1 VSGPRTIERRT
12 FSKFPVEREL
22 PMPNLLDVQLQ
33 SFRACLGDGCSDTG
47 KPSGLDDIFKKFFPV
62 EGHQGTYTLEYKGY
76 RLGQPKHTI
85 QECRERNLTFE
96 APLKAT
102 LRLVRWEPREGG
114 QRKFLEAEET
124 EIYLGDIPLITE
136 RGTFI
141 VNGAE
146 RVIVSQLHRSP
157 GVFFQE
163 KVHPNG
169 TTLCFAKIIP
179 YRGTWVEVRMGIK
192 DEMFIRTDRRHQFRM
207 TTFLRALGYSKDE
220 DIRALFYTNELA
232 DLPPTRPSRTTPPC
246 GRLFADDVVDES
258 TGELIASRGDE
269 IAPKHVKTLQDLGR
283 KQVRV
288 LVTEV
293 GRILVRK
300 DEEKD
305 AALIGRICARTYK
318 HPDTREII
326 VRNDEKLTLNIIQLL
341 RKASIREIDLIVIDP
356 VDQRILDATFAR
368 DKTHSQEEALQEI
381 YKTMKG
387 GNLPTIDAGLEL
399 VDRMFFDPNRYDLKN
414 VGRYKINRQ
423 LGISDEEIPLDTI
436 CLTRRD
442 FVGTIKA
449 VLEVVKGRR
458 EIDDID
464 HLGNRRVRSVGE
476 LLENQLS
483 AGLSRMV
490 RVIRDRMST
499 GEGEDFDLAT
509 LVNSR
514 PISAVVRAFFGSNQ
528 LSQFMEQTNPLAELT
543 HKRRLSALGPGGL
556 TRERAGFEVR
566 DVHYSHY
573 GRMCPI
579 ETPEG
584 PNIGLI
590 SSLSTYGRI
599 NDFGFIETPYYRVDH
614 GVVTNRVEFLTAS
627 EEDRYIIVQ
636 AGEPVGRDGKIAAK
650 TLLARHKDDFPT
662 VTREEV
668 QYMDVS
674 PKQLVSAAA
683 ALIPFLEHDDANRA
697 LMGSNMQ
704 RQAVPLIRTETPL
717 VGTGIEERV
726 AIDSGAVITA
736 RHGGIVE
743 RSSADHITIRHT
755 DTLDGSEAL
764 DEYPLRKFQ
773 RTNQNTCINQRPAV
787 TAGQKVGAGD
797 VIADGPS
804 TKDGELALGA
814 NLLVAFMPWEGYN
827 FEDAILVSEK
837 LLKED
842 RLTSIHIEEFESQ
855 VRETKRGMEEFTP
868 EIPNVSEERLRDLD
882 ENGLVRVGARVKAG
896 DILIGKVTPKGETEL
911 TPEENLLRAIFGD
924 RAGDVRDT
932 SLKAPPGMTGI
943 VIETNL
949 FSRRAR
955 DERSKK
961 VVQKE
966 IDKIKSDSRTELKRL
981 QRDRDRRIF
990 NLIEGMKTR
999 SIRDA
1004 RTGEL
1009 VVRAGRK
1016 VTAEVMKLVRF
1027 EKVDWE
1033 DGIVEDD
1040 KANQKVRALYE
1051 EYRERIAAIEPERDR
1066 LIEQVKLGEDLPRGV
1081 VKLAKVYVATK
1092 RKLSVGDKVA
1102 GRHGN
1107 KGVVAKILPE
1117 EDMPHLPDGT
1127 PVDIVLNPLGVPSR
1141 MNLGQILETHLGWAA
1156 HELGYFAATPVFN
1169 GPTVEIIKAELSTAE
1184 LPLSGKS
1191 VLLDG
1196 RTGERF
1202 EQEVTV
1208 GYIYTMKLLHLV
1220 DDKIHARSIGPYSL
1234 VTQQPLG
1241 GKAQF
1246 GGQRFGEMEVW
1257 ALEAYG
1263 AAHTLQELLT
1273 VKSDDVVG
1281 RSKTY
1286 EAIVKGQDPPKPGTP
1301 ASFDVLIRELQSLGL
1316 DVTLVKD

>member
-1 VSGPRTIERRT
+1 
-12 FSKFPVEREL
+12 
-22 PMPNLLDVQLQ
+22 MPNLLDVQLA
-33 SFRACLGDGCSDTG
+33 SFRACLGTGSSDSG
-47 KPSGLDDIFKKFFPV
+47 EPSIFRKFFPV
-62 EGHQGTYTLEYKGY
+62 EGHQGTYTLEYKGF
-76 RLGQPKHTI
+76 RLGQPKHTL
-85 QECRERNLTFE
+85 QECGERNLTFE

-102 LRLVRWEPREGG
+102 LRLVRWEPRQGAD
-114 QRKFLEAEET
+114 RKFLEAEEA

-136 RGTFI
+136 RGTFVI
-141 VNGAE
+141 NGAE

-163 KVHPNG
+163 KIHPNG

-179 YRGTWVEVRMGIK
+179 YRGTWVEIRMGIK

-220 DIRALFYTNELA
+220 DIRSIFFLSERIELPA
-232 DLPPTRPSRTTPPC
+232 GRPSRSLPPC
-246 GRLFADDVVDES
+246 GRVFAEKIVDKE
-258 TGELIASRGDE
+258 TGEVIGTTGEE
-269 IAPKHVKTLQDLGR
+269 IAPKHVRALKDLGLND
-283 KQVRV
+283 VRV
-288 LVTEV
+288 LITEKARILARKDDERDAELV
-293 GRILVRK
+293 GRI
-300 DEEKD
+300 
-305 AALIGRICARTYK
+305 AARTCK
-318 HPDTREII
+318 HPDSKDII
-326 VRNDEKLTLNIIQLL
+326 VKNDEKLTPTVIQLL
-341 RKASIREIDLIVIDP
+341 RKAGIREIELAQIDA
-356 VDQRILDATFAR
+356 VDQKVLEATLSR
-368 DKTHSQEEALQEI
+368 DKTHSDEEALQEI

-387 GNLPTIDAGLEL
+387 GNLPSIDAGHEL

-423 LGISDEEIPLDTI
+423 LSIPDEDVPLDTI
-436 CLTRRD
+436 CLTKQD
-442 FVGTIKA
+442 FVSTIKA
-449 VLEVVKGRR
+449 VLDVVKGKRD
-458 EIDDID
+458 IDDID

-490 RVIRDRMST
+490 RVIKDRMST
-499 GEGEDFDLAT
+499 GDNDDFDLAT

-599 NDFGFIETPYYRVDH
+599 NAFGFIETPYYRVDH
-614 GVVTNRVEFLTAS
+614 GAVSDRVEFLTAS
-627 EEDRYIIVQ
+627 EEDQYVIAQ
-636 AGEPVGRDGKIAAK
+636 AGELIDRVGKLTEK
-650 TLLARHKDDFPT
+650 SVLARHRDDFPT
-662 VTREEV
+662 VAREEV
-668 QYMDVS
+668 QYIDVS

-717 VGTGIEERV
+717 VGTGIEDRV
-726 AIDSGAVITA
+726 AIDSGAVTTA
-736 RHGGIVE
+736 HHAGVVE
-743 RSSADHITIRHT
+743 SVDANHIAIRHT
-755 DTLDGSEAL
+755 DTLDGSEAV
-764 DEYPLRKFQ
+764 DEYYFRKFQ
-773 RTNQNTCINQRPAV
+773 RTNQNTCINQCPIV
-787 TAGQKVGAGD
+787 SVGDEIEQFA

-804 TKDGELALGA
+804 TRDGELALGA

-827 FEDAILVSEK
+827 FEDAILVSER
-837 LLKED
+837 LLKTD
-842 RLTSIHIEEFESQ
+842 ALTSIHIEEFESQ

-868 EIPNVSEERLRDLD
+868 EIPNVSEERLKDLD
-882 ENGLVRVGARVKAG
+882 ENGLVRVGARVTAG

-932 SLKAPPGMTGI
+932 SLKAPPGMNGI
-943 VIETNL
+943 VIDTKL

-966 IDKIKSDSRTELKRL
+966 IDKIRSEARTALKRL
-981 QRDRDRRIF
+981 QRDRGRRIY
-990 NLIEGMKTR
+990 NLIEGQKTK
-999 SIRDA
+999 SLRDR
-1004 RTGEL
+1004 RTNEL
-1009 VVRAGRK
+1009 VIRAGRK
-1016 VTAEVMKLVRF
+1016 INEEVMKLLKF
-1027 EKVDWE
+1027 EKLDW
-1033 DGIVEDD
+1033 DGGIVDD
-1040 KANQKVRALYE
+1040 DRLNEKVKALHA
-1051 EYRERIAAIEPERDR
+1051 EYAKRIENIEPARDR
-1066 LIEQVKLGEDLPRGV
+1066 NIEKVKLGEDLPRGV

-1117 EDMPHLPDGT
+1117 EDMPCLPDGT

-1156 HELGYFAATPVFN
+1156 AKLGYLAATPVFN
-1169 GPTVEIIKAELSTAE
+1169 GASIESIKEELRTAGLPT
-1184 LPLSGKS
+1184 SGKT
-1191 VLLDG
+1191 VLYDG
-1196 RTGERF
+1196 RTGDPIEH
-1202 EQEVTV
+1202 EVTV
-1208 GYIYTMKLLHLV
+1208 GFIYTMKLLHLV

-1301 ASFDVLIRELQSLGL
+1301 ASFDVLMRELQSLGL
-1316 DVTLVKD
+1316 DVALVRE

>member
-1 VSGPRTIERRT
+1 MGPRVIERKV
-12 FSKFPVEREL
+12 FSKFPVEQEL
-22 PMPNLLDVQLQ
+22 TMPNLLDVQLA
-33 SFRACLGDGCSDTG
+33 SFKACLGTGRSDDGEA
-47 KPSGLDDIFKKFFPV
+47 SGLDEIFRKFFPV
-62 EGHQGTYTLEYKGY
+62 EGHQGTYTLEYKGF
-76 RLGQPKHTI
+76 RLGQPKHTL

-102 LRLVRWEPREGG
+102 LRLVRWEPRDKGA
-114 QRKFLEAEET
+114 RKFLEAEES

-157 GVFFQE
+157 GVFFQD
-163 KVHPNG
+163 KIHPNG
-169 TTLCFAKIIP
+169 TRLYFAKIIP

-207 TTFLRALGYSKDE
+207 STFLRALGYSRDE
-220 DIRALFYTNELA
+220 DIRSLFYEKETVEL
-232 DLPPTRPSRTTPPC
+232 PSSRPTRALAPC
-246 GRLFADDVVDES
+246 GRLFAARVVDEE
-258 TGELIASRGDE
+258 TGEVVGEPGDVIE
-269 IAPKHVKTLQDLGR
+269 PKHIKTLRDMGATTVD
-283 KQVRV
+283 VRV
-288 LVTEV
+288 TEKA
-293 GRILVRK
+293 RILARK
-300 DEEKD
+300 DEERD
-305 AALIGRICARTYK
+305 EELVGRIVSQTYK
-318 HPDTREII
+318 HPDTKEI
-326 VRNDEKLTLNIIQLL
+326 VVKNDEKLTLTVIQLL
-341 RKASIREIDLIVIDP
+341 RKAGIREIELVKIDP
-356 VDQRILDATFAR
+356 VDIKVIDATLLR
-368 DKTHSQEEALQEI
+368 EKTHSEEEALQEI

-387 GNLPTIDAGLEL
+387 GNLPSIEAGREL
-399 VDRMFFDPNRYDLKN
+399 VDKMFFDPNRYDLKN
-414 VGRYKINRQ
+414 VGRYKINEQ
-423 LGISDEEIPLDTI
+423 LGISNEDVPLDTI
-436 CLTRRD
+436 CLTHRD
-442 FVGTIKA
+442 FIETIRA
-449 VLEVVKGRR
+449 VLEVVKGKR
-458 EIDDID
+458 ETDDID

-490 RVIRDRMST
+490 RVIKDRMST
-499 GEGEDFDLAT
+499 GDAEELDLAT

-566 DVHYSHY
+566 DVHFSHY

-599 NDFGFIETPYYRVDH
+599 NDYGFIETPYYRLKK
-614 GVVTNRVEFLTAS
+614 GVVTSEIEFLTAS
-627 EEDRYIIVQ
+627 EEDNCIIAQ
-636 AGEPVGRDGKIAAK
+636 AGEPLDSGRKIQEES
-650 TLLARHKDDFPT
+650 LLARHRDDFPT
-662 VTREEV
+662 VPREDI

-704 RQAVPLIRTETPL
+704 RQAVPLVKTESPL
-717 VGTGIEERV
+717 VGTGLEHRV
-726 AIDSGAVITA
+726 AVDSGAVTTA
-736 RHGGIVE
+736 KHAGVVE
-743 RSSADHITIRHT
+743 SVDADHIAIRHS
-755 DTLDGSEAL
+755 DTLDGSEAV

-773 RTNQNTCINQRPAV
+773 RTNQNTCINQRPMARV
-787 TAGQKVGAGD
+787 GQHVEVGGI
-797 VIADGPS
+797 IADGPS

-827 FEDAILVSEK
+827 FEDAILVSERI
-837 LLKED
+837 LKHD

-868 EIPNVSEERLRDLD
+868 EIPNVSEERLKNLD
-882 ENGLVRVGARVKAG
+882 EEGLVRVGARVSAS

-932 SLKAPPGMTGI
+932 SLKAPPGMNGI
-943 VIETNL
+943 VIDTIL

-955 DERSKK
+955 DERGKK
-961 VVQKE
+961 VVQKD
-966 IDKIKSDSRTELKRL
+966 IDKIRSESRTATKRL
-981 QRDRDRRIF
+981 EREREKRIF
-990 NLIEGMKTR
+990 GLIEGLRTKSLRDSKT
-999 SIRDA
+999 S
-1004 RTGEL
+1004 EL
-1009 VVRAGRK
+1009 VIRAGRK
-1016 VTAEVMKLVRF
+1016 VNEEVMGLLKLDRL
-1027 EKVDWE
+1027 DWE
-1033 DGIVEDD
+1033 DGVVVDEKIN
-1040 KANQKVRALYE
+1040 AKVRALYN
-1051 EYRERIAAIEPERDR
+1051 EYRDR
-1066 LIEQVKLGEDLPRGV
+1066 LELIEPQRDRNIERVKLGEDLPRGV

-1092 RKLSVGDKVA
+1092 RKLQVGDKVA

-1107 KGVVAKILPE
+1107 KGVVAKIMAE
-1117 EDMPHLPDGT
+1117 EDMPCLPDGT

-1156 HELGYFAATPVFN
+1156 HELGYLAATPVFN
-1169 GPTVEIIKAELSTAE
+1169 GASIEGIKAELKRAG
-1184 LPLSGKS
+1184 LPQSGKTI
-1191 VLLDG
+1191 LYDG
-1196 RTGERF
+1196 RTGEPF
-1202 EQEVTV
+1202 HHPVTV

-1263 AAHTLQELLT
+1263 ASHTLQELLT
-1273 VKSDDVVG
+1273 VKSDDVIG

-1286 EAIVKGQDPPKPGTP
+1286 EAIVKGQDPPQPGTP

-1316 DVTLVKD
+1316 DVTLVKE

>member
-1 VSGPRTIERRT
+1 
-12 FSKFPVEREL
+12 
-22 PMPNLLDVQLQ
+22 MPNLLDVQLA
-33 SFRACLGDGCSDTG
+33 SFRACLGTGRSYDGET
-47 KPSGLDDIFKKFFPV
+47 SGLDEIFKKFFPV
-62 EGHQGTYTLEYKGY
+62 EGHQGTYTLEYKGF
-76 RLGQPKHTI
+76 RLGQPKHSL

-102 LRLVRWEPREGG
+102 LRLVRWEPREKGP
-114 QRKFLEAEET
+114 RRFLEAEEA
-124 EIYLGDIPLITE
+124 EIYLGDIPLITV

-157 GVFFQE
+157 GVFFQD
-163 KVHPNG
+163 KIHPNG
-169 TTLCFAKIIP
+169 TRLYFAKIIP

-207 TTFLRALGYSKDE
+207 STFLRALGYSRDE
-220 DIRALFYTNELA
+220 DIRGLFYAMETVEL
-232 DLPPTRPSRTTPPC
+232 PSSRPTRATEPC
-246 GRLFADDVVDES
+246 GRLFAARVVDEE
-258 TGELIASRGDE
+258 TGEVVGEPGDVIE
-269 IAPKHVKTLQDLGR
+269 PKHVKALKDLGLTAID
-283 KQVRV
+283 VRV
-288 LVTEV
+288 TEKARV
-293 GRILVRK
+293 LARK
-300 DEEKD
+300 DEERD
-305 AALIGRICARTYK
+305 AELVGQIVARTYK
-318 HPDTREII
+318 DSGTKEI
-326 VRNDEKLTLNIIQLL
+326 VVKNDEKLTSTVIQLL
-341 RKASIREIDLIVIDP
+341 RKAGIREIELVQIGPIDLKVIE
-356 VDQRILDATFAR
+356 ATLSR
-368 DKTHSQEEALQEI
+368 DKTHSEEEALQEI

-387 GNLPTIDAGLEL
+387 GNLPSIEAGREL

-423 LGISDEEIPLDTI
+423 LGISDEDIPLDTV
-436 CLTRRD
+436 CLTHRD
-442 FVGTIKA
+442 FIETIRA
-449 VLEVVKGRR
+449 VLEVVKGKR
-458 EIDDID
+458 EVDDID

-490 RVIRDRMST
+490 RVIKDRMST
-499 GEGEDFDLAT
+499 GDADELDLAT

-599 NDFGFIETPYYRVDH
+599 NDYGFIETPYYRLKK
-614 GVVTNRVEFLTAS
+614 GAVTSDVEFLTAS
-627 EEDRYIIVQ
+627 EEDHYIIAQ
-636 AGEPVGRDGKIAAK
+636 AGEPLDSSGKIQEE
-650 TLLARHKDDFPT
+650 TLLARHRDDFPT
-662 VTREEV
+662 VAREDI
-668 QYMDVS
+668 QFMDVS

-704 RQAVPLIRTETPL
+704 RQAVPLVKTEAPL
-717 VGTGIEERV
+717 VGTGIEHRV
-726 AIDSGAVITA
+726 AVDSGAVTTA
-736 RHGGIVE
+736 AHGGVVE
-743 RSSADHITIRHT
+743 DVDAHRICIRHS
-755 DTLDGSEAL
+755 DTLDGSEAV

-773 RTNQNTCINQRPAV
+773 RTNQNTCINQRPMV
-787 TAGQKVGAGD
+787 RTGQRVELGE

-827 FEDAILVSEK
+827 FEDAILVSERI
-837 LLKED
+837 LKHD

-868 EIPNVSEERLRDLD
+868 EIPNVSEERLKNLD
-882 ENGLVRVGARVKAG
+882 ESGLVRAGARVSAG

-932 SLKAPPGMTGI
+932 SLKAPPGMKGI
-943 VIETNL
+943 VIDTVL

-955 DERSKK
+955 DERGKK

-966 IDKIKSDSRTELKRL
+966 IDKVRSEARTATKRL
-981 QRDRDRRIF
+981 TKEREKRIF
-990 NLIEGMKTR
+990 GLIEGLKTK
-999 SIRDA
+999 SLRDSK
-1004 RTGEL
+1004 TNEL
-1009 VVRAGRK
+1009 IVRAGRK
-1016 VTAEVMKLVRF
+1016 VNDDVMSLLKF
-1027 EKVDWE
+1027 ERLDWE
-1033 DGIVEDD
+1033 DGVVEDD
-1040 KANQKVRALYE
+1040 KINLKVRALYN
-1051 EYRERIAAIEPERDR
+1051 EYRDRLDQIEPERDR
-1066 LIEQVKLGEDLPRGV
+1066 NIERIKLGEDLPRGV

-1107 KGVVAKILPE
+1107 KGVVAKIMAE
-1117 EDMPHLPDGT
+1117 EDMPCLPDGT

-1156 HELGYFAATPVFN
+1156 HELGYVAATPVFN
-1169 GPTVEIIKAELSTAE
+1169 GATIDGIKGELRKAG
-1184 LPLSGKS
+1184 LPESGKT
-1191 VLLDG
+1191 VLYDG
-1196 RTGERF
+1196 RTGEPF
-1202 EQEVTV
+1202 AHPVTV

-1286 EAIVKGQDPPKPGTP
+1286 EAIVKGQDPPEPGTP

-1316 DVTLVKD
+1316 DVTLVKE